1 MDKNIEVLFLDDEEN
16 ILNSLKRLFR
26 NAPYAIWTTS
36 NPHEALKILKDQD
49 IKVVLS
55 DYRMPEMTG
64 VDFLEKAKA
73 IKPEAVRVLFTGYA
87 DFSAAERAI
96 NIGEVYRFISKPW
109 DGEELKATVGFALE
123 RYNLLAENQRLFK
136 EMAQKNVELE
146 RLNRRLKNM
155 YESQKEFTSTVSHEL
170 RTPLASMKSTLE
182 LVLSETAGP
191 LNADQKK
198 FLNKTKNN
206 VDRLNRLINDILDL
220 TKMESGKM
228 DFQICFH
235 SIARVIQETVEAHEQ
250 IARQKGLILQTVLP
264 DQDPEVP
271 LDPDRIHQVLDNLI
285 GNALKFTEEGE
296 VTVELQDHRDKNYVR
311 VGVKDT
317 GPGIDP
323 DDQDKLFQKFQQI
336 GDVTRHSGGTGL
348 GLSICKEIVH
358 RHGGKIGVESR
369 PGQGSCFWFI
379 LPIHERRKEE

>member
-1 MDKNIEVLFLDDEEN
+1 MDKKVEVLFLDDEEN

-26 NAPYAIWTTS
+26 GAPYAIWTTS
-36 NPHEALKILKDQD
+36 NPYEALKVLEEQD

-73 IKPEAVRVLFTGYA
+73 VKPEAVRILFTGYA

-109 DGEELKATVGFALE
+109 DSEELKATVGFALE
-123 RYNLLAENQRLFK
+123 RYNLRMENQRLFK
-136 EMAQKNVELE
+136 ETAQKNEELE

-155 YESQKEFTSTVSHEL
+155 YENQKEFTSTVSHEL

-191 LNADQKK
+191 LNEDQKK

-228 DFQICFH
+228 AFQICST
-235 SIARVIQETVEAHEQ
+235 SIARVIEETVEAHEH
-250 IARQKGLILQTVLP
+250 IARQKGLTLRVDLP
-264 DQDPEVP
+264 EQDLAVP

-285 GNALKFTEEGE
+285 GNAIKFTEEGE
-296 VTVELQDHRDKNYVR
+296 VAVVVQYYPDKNYVR
-311 VGVKDT
+311 VEVRDT

-323 DDQDKLFQKFQQI
+323 DDQDKLFQKFQQL
-336 GDVTRHSGGTGL
+336 GGATRHSGGTGL
-348 GLSICKEIVH
+348 GLSICKEIVR

-369 PGQGSCFWFI
+369 PGRGSCFWFI